1 MMLYFLLHQSKTWKD
16 KYIRAMITLAGPWG
30 GSVRA
35 LSIFAVGDNLGNWML
50 SEKKLMWEQRTSSSL
65 AWLMP
70 QKGFWEP
77 DDVLV
82 QTSSTNYTVEDYQRF
97 FSDLDEP
104 LAWNMREDT
113 MRLLPGL
120 PAPGVEVN
128 NMSFYLSCLST
139 YHVFLPIMSF
149 YSLQTRLTTPREGFL
164 HTRVRSSDHQNACLW
179 RGRVP
184 RIRSNY
190 DQGRWRWNCQLAKL
204 GGMYKVTKCH
214 SLVFPLPYNLN
225 RLLKVRA
232 SCITIMP

>member
-1 MMLYFLLHQSKTWKD
+1 MMLYFLLHQSKAWKD

-120 PAPGVEVN
+120 PAPGVEVI
-128 NMSFYLSCLST
+128 NMSFYLLCLST
-139 YHVFLPIMSF
+139 YHHLPCV
-149 YSLQTRLTTPREGFL
+149 GFL
-164 HTRVRSSDHQNACLW
+164 HTRVWSSDHQNACLW

-184 RIRSNY
+184 RVRSNY

-204 GGMYKVTKCH
+204 GGMYKVRKCH
-214 SLVFPLPYNLN
+214 SLVFPL
-225 RLLKVRA
+225 
-232 SCITIMP
+232 

>member
-1 MMLYFLLHQSKTWKD
+1 MMLYFLLHQSKAWKD

-70 QKGFWEP
+70 QKDFWEP

-120 PAPGVEVN
+120 PAPGVEVI
-128 NMSFYLSCLST
+128 NMSFYLLCLST
-139 YHVFLPIMSF
+139 YHVFLLIMSF
-149 YSLQTRLTTPREGFL
+149 YLSPSTMCRFSAYTGLEFRPPKCLFMERE
-164 HTRVRSSDHQNACLW
+164 SSQ
-179 RGRVP
+179 
-184 RIRSNY
+184 
-190 DQGRWRWNCQLAKL
+190 DQIQL
-204 GGMYKVTKCH
+204 
-214 SLVFPLPYNLN
+214 
-225 RLLKVRA
+225 
-232 SCITIMP
+232 

>member
-1 MMLYFLLHQSKTWKD
+1 MMLYFLLHQSKAWKD

-120 PAPGVEVN
+120 PAPGVEVIN
-128 NMSFYLSCLST
+128 MSFYLLCLSTNHVFLLIMSFYLSCLST
-139 YHVFLPIMSF
+139 YHVFLPI
-149 YSLQTRLTTPREGFL
+149 
-164 HTRVRSSDHQNACLW
+164 
-179 RGRVP
+179 
-184 RIRSNY
+184 
-190 DQGRWRWNCQLAKL
+190 
-204 GGMYKVTKCH
+204 
-214 SLVFPLPYNLN
+214 
-225 RLLKVRA
+225 
-232 SCITIMP
+232 TIYHV